1 MDESFLV
8 TLALRGHGFKI
19 ARPIARRLKKLDRA
33 IRASG
38 IVMQGKKKGPKGK

>member
-8 TLALRGHGFKI
+8 TLAMRSHSFKI

-38 IVMQGKKKGPKGK
+38 LVMLGKKKIKR

>member
-1 MDESFLV
+1 MMEQDLV
-8 TLALRGHGFKI
+8 ILAIRSHGAKI

-38 IVMQGKKKGPKGK
+38 VMQAKKKSKR

>member
-1 MDESFLV
+1 MMEHDLV
-8 TLALRGHGFKI
+8 ILALRSHGVKI

-38 IVMQGKKKGPKGK
+38 LMRVKKKIKKR